1 MSIERLDHVNIRT
14 SNLAALIE
22 FYEQCIGLKKGSRP
36 GFESTGAWL
45 YLGDRDIVHLVKS
58 ATAELSKEPQL
69 EHFALRATDY
79 VAFTDNLKK
88 HGVDYTSNDIDTI
101 NLRQIH
107 VYDPDGNHVELNFS
121 SAKG

>member
-36 GFESTGAWL
+36 GFESTGAWM
-45 YLGDRDIVHLVKS
+45 YIGDRDIVHLNESVS
-58 ATAELSKEPQL
+58 AKPSKEPQL

-79 VAFTDNLKK
+79 EAFTDNLKK
-88 HGVDYTSNDIDTI
+88 HSVDYTSNHIEDI

-107 VYDPDGNHVELNFS
+107 VYDPDGNHVELNFLT
-121 SAKG
+121 ANG

>member
-22 FYEQCIGLKKGSRP
+22 FYEQCIGLKNGSRP

-45 YLGDRDIVHLVKS
+45 YLGDRDIVHLVES
-58 ATAELSKEPQL
+58 ASAEPSKEPQL

-79 VAFTDNLKK
+79 EAFTDNFKK

-101 NLRQIH
+101 SLRQIH
-107 VYDPDGNHVELNFS
+107 VYDPDRNHVELNFS
-121 SAKG
+121 TANG